1 MSSIPNTEP
10 AQRPRR
16 SVLYVSGANA
26 RALEKARTLPTDA
39 VILDLE
45 DAVAP
50 QDKAQARASV
60 LAALGLDWGGRERI
74 VRVNGWD
81 TAWGRDD
88 LAALARA
95 ASAGV
100 GADAVLL
107 PKVEDPAAL
116 AQTAAALR
124 AAGAG
129 TPALW
134 AMIETPRAILNLA
147 AIAGGH
153 PQLACLV
160 MGTSDLVKDLRARHT
175 ADRAA
180 SLAALSMTVIAAR
193 AHGLAVLDGVHLTLQ
208 DDAGLRAACLQGRDL
223 GFDGKTVI
231 HPAQLAIANDV
242 FGPSPDELALARKQ
256 VAAWQAAGERGVVV
270 VDGVLVEHL
279 HVSEA
284 RRLLALADAIARD

>member
-1 MSSIPNTEP
+1 MSSIPSAEP

-26 RALEKARTLPTDA
+26 RALEKARSLPADA

-60 LAALGLDWGGRERI
+60 LAALGLDWGGRERV

-95 ASAGV
+95 ATAGV

-116 AQTAAALR
+116 AQAAAVLR

-231 HPAQLAIANDV
+231 HPAQLAIANEV
-242 FGPSPDELALARKQ
+242 FGPSPDEIALARKQ

-284 RRLLALADAIARD
+284 RRLLALADTIAGD